1 MVYVGKN
8 NTHQTGNNIAQEKS
22 YSHIH
27 KKKEKK
33 QKKEK
38 LLQIQYTLS

>member
-1 MVYVGKN
+1 MVYFSIN

-27 KKKEKK
+27 KKKEK
-33 QKKEK
+33 
-38 LLQIQYTLS
+38 LLQLQFTLN